1 MWMVGTVTEH
11 SPRAAVSPSLGL
23 SMERMIFAALAPVQ
37 AALPVDGQLIADLK
51 QVFRRDV
58 YSRRAAWQALI

>member
-1 MWMVGTVTEH
+1 
-11 SPRAAVSPSLGL
+11 
-23 SMERMIFAALAPVQ
+23 MERMIFAALAPVQ

-58 YSRRAAWQALI
+58 YRRRAAWQALI